1 MYTYFFFFDSV
12 DAWVQVAG
20 RKLYICIHLKVIS
33 SKILGTRE

>member
-20 RKLYICIHLKVIS
+20 RKLHLKVIS